1 MFPDAAKLYMAPIS
15 DSRCY
20 DERFHFYVSH
30 EFCYQFCW
38 KLFQALSILRC
49 FRVNMLMNCSVL
61 TQINLENGC

>member
-30 EFCYQFCW
+30 EFCYQFC
-38 KLFQALSILRC
+38 
-49 FRVNMLMNCSVL
+49 
-61 TQINLENGC
+61 